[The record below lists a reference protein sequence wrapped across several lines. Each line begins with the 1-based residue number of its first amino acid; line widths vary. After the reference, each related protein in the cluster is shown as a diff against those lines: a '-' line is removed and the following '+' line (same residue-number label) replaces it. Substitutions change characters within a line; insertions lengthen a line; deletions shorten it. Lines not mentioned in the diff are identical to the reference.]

1 MRGRKYLQ
9 RQFMLE
15 ERTKMLQIAVCD
27 DEKSMGDYLKQL
39 IERRLADEKG
49 YRVKVFSSGAE
60 LLKYG
65 SDFDIFFLD
74 IDLKDMSGIEMAKS
88 LRRESEAVIVF
99 VTALKE
105 YVFDAFDVSAFHYL
119 LKPILEEKF
128 TAVFERAV
136 MEAEKKKRMD
146 KRPEQLFIRRR
157 NQSVRL
163 DKAQILYVESRQ
175 RKVVIHT
182 LRDALEIYATMS
194 HMEKELGAQ
203 FYRCHRGYLV
213 NLSQITGYTGDTI
226 TLCGGEAIYLAKDKY
241 NEFVKVYMRYLRD
254 GGTVCV

>member
-1 MRGRKYLQ
+1 MK
-9 RQFMLE
+9 
-15 ERTKMLQIAVCD
+15 IAICD
-27 DEKSMGDYLKQL
+27 DEKVLCEQLKNFIRRREMDYPVEA
-39 IERRLADEKG
+39 IDS
-49 YRVKVFSSGAE
+49 YGAGEE
-60 LLKYG
+60 LLAAAGQY
-65 SDFDIFFLD
+65 DIIFLD
-74 IDLKDMSGIEMAKS
+74 IQMAGLNGIDTAKL
-88 LRRESEAVIVF
+88 LRERKNEAVLIF
-99 VTALKE
+99 VTGVKD

-119 LKPILEEKF
+119 LKPIQEEKF

-182 LRDALEIYATMS
+182 LREALEIYATMN

>member
-1 MRGRKYLQ
+1 MKDLRVVLLISSSQEDRSAVKRVWKDDMKYEI
-9 RQFMLE
+9 LE
-15 ERTKMLQIAVCD
+15 ASNGWEALEILHD
-27 DEKSMGDYLKQL
+27 
-39 IERRLADEKG
+39 RRD
-49 YRVKVFSSGAE
+49 V
-60 LLKYG
+60 
-65 SDFDIFFLD
+65 DIIFLD
-74 IDLKDMSGIEMAKS
+74 IQMAGLNGIDTAKL
-88 LRRESEAVIVF
+88 LRKRKNEAVLIF
-99 VTALKE
+99 VTGVKD

-119 LKPILEEKF
+119 LKPIQEEKF

>member
-1 MRGRKYLQ
+1 
-9 RQFMLE
+9 
-15 ERTKMLQIAVCD
+15 
-27 DEKSMGDYLKQL
+27 
-39 IERRLADEKG
+39 
-49 YRVKVFSSGAE
+49 
-60 LLKYG
+60 
-65 SDFDIFFLD
+65 
-74 IDLKDMSGIEMAKS
+74 
-88 LRRESEAVIVF
+88 
-99 VTALKE
+99 
-105 YVFDAFDVSAFHYL
+105 
-119 LKPILEEKF
+119 
-128 TAVFERAV
+128 
-136 MEAEKKKRMD
+136 MD

>member
-1 MRGRKYLQ
+1 
-9 RQFMLE
+9 MLSV
-15 ERTKMLQIAVCD
+15 AVCD
-27 DEKSMGDYLKQL
+27 DEMLDCCN
-39 IERRLADEKG
+39 LAKDIREILG
-49 YRVKVFSSGAE
+49 EAGAPFIVRQFSSGRDLINAIE
-60 LLKYG
+60 N
-65 SDFDIFFLD
+65 FDIIFLD
-74 IDLKDMSGIEMAKS
+74 IQMAGLNGIDTAKL
-88 LRRESEAVIVF
+88 LRKRKNEAVLIF
-99 VTALKE
+99 VTGVKD

-119 LKPILEEKF
+119 LKPIQEEKF

>member
-1 MRGRKYLQ
+1 MK
-9 RQFMLE
+9 
-15 ERTKMLQIAVCD
+15 IAICD
-27 DEKSMGDYLKQL
+27 DEKVLCEQLKNFIRRREMDYPVEA
-39 IERRLADEKG
+39 IDS
-49 YRVKVFSSGAE
+49 YGAGEE
-60 LLKYG
+60 LLAAAGQY
-65 SDFDIFFLD
+65 DIIFLD
-74 IDLKDMSGIEMAKS
+74 IQMAGMNGIDTAKL
-88 LRRESEAVIVF
+88 LRERKNEAVLIF
-99 VTALKE
+99 VTGVKD

-119 LKPILEEKF
+119 LKPIQEEKF
-128 TAVFERAV
+128 AAVFERAV